1 MRRAARLGVLRA
13 RPLSRS
19 AAATGILLSLALVG
33 ANVEVAPLKQASA
46 RMTRRSLASAAPTM
60 NAFGASG
67 EVRVRFARPNAA
79 LEMPLQVTGDP
90 SQLRYEWLALDDSVP
105 VAPARALEGA
115 EVVTPE
121 HPGLYHLALSAPGAV
136 RRLVQGVTVGVLV
149 PFEEKTGR
157 SLNGYRM
164 GMWRGERHA
173 DAGAPLPA
181 GFLEVQERDLDRP
194 LTRHVRVSD
203 VLTHDTQSQ
212 WPRYL
217 AVDTRA
223 LDKLEL
229 VLAQLEADMGT
240 VAVAGAA
247 PRFAIEVRSGFRTPF
262 HNAQVPGSA
271 RDSRHQS
278 GEALDVA
285 IDADRDG
292 RFTRKDLV
300 LVVRAI
306 EQVEEAHPELV
317 GGIGTYLSRRFSS
330 PYVHMDV
337 RGDRVRWRG

>member
-1 MRRAARLGVLRA
+1 MRRAARQAILRA

-19 AAATGILLSLALVG
+19 AAATGILLALALTG
-33 ANVEVAPLKQASA
+33 ANVQVEPIKQVAA
-46 RMTRRSLASAAPTM
+46 RISTKALASATPTM

-67 EVRVRFARPNAA
+67 EVRVRFARPGAA
-79 LEMPLQVTGDP
+79 IEMPLQVAGDP
-90 SQLRYEWLALDDSVP
+90 TSLRYEWLTVDDSAP
-105 VAPARALEGA
+105 VSEARPLAGA

-121 HPGLYHLALSAPGAV
+121 NPGLYRIALSAPGAP
-136 RRLVQGVTVGVLV
+136 RRVVHGVTVGVLV
-149 PFEEKTGR
+149 PFEEKQGR
-157 SLNGYRM
+157 TLNGYRM
-164 GMWRGERHA
+164 GMWRGERNA
-173 DAGAPLPA
+173 NAKAPLPA
-181 GFLEVQERDLDRP
+181 GFLEVQQRDLDRP
-194 LTRHVRVSD
+194 LTRHIRVSD
-203 VLTHDTQSQ
+203 FLTHDSQSQ

-229 VLAQLEADMGT
+229 VLAQLEADQG
-240 VAVAGAA
+240 GAPVGGEA
-247 PRFAIEVRSGFRTPF
+247 PRFAMEVRSGFRTPF

-300 LVVRAI
+300 LVVKAI
-306 EQVEEAHPELV
+306 EEVEEAHPDLV
-317 GGIGTYLSRRFSS
+317 GGIGMYVSRRFSS

-337 RGDRVRWRG
+337 RGDHVRWRG

>member
-1 MRRAARLGVLRA
+1 MRSAARQALLRA

-19 AAATGILLSLALVG
+19 AAATGILLALALIG
-33 ANVEVAPLKQASA
+33 ANVEVAPIKQASA
-46 RMTRRSLASAAPTM
+46 RLSTRALASAAPTL

-67 EVRVRFARPNAA
+67 EVRVRFARPSAA
-79 LEMPLQVTGDP
+79 LEMPLQVSGDP

-105 VAPARALEGA
+105 VAPARALEGSD
-115 EVVTPE
+115 VVTPE
-121 HPGLYHLALSAPGAV
+121 QPGLYRLALSTAGAT

-149 PFEEKTGR
+149 PFEEKQGR

-173 DAGAPLPA
+173 SAKAPLPA
-181 GFLEVQERDLDRP
+181 GFLEVHERDLDRP
-194 LTRHVRVSD
+194 LTRHIRVSD
-203 VLTHDTQSQ
+203 FLTHDNQSV

-217 AVDTRA
+217 AVDARA

-229 VLAQLEADMGT
+229 VLAQLEIDQGT
-240 VAVAGAA
+240 VAVGGEA
-247 PRFAIEVRSGFRTPF
+247 PRFAMEVRSGFRTPF

-300 LVVRAI
+300 MVVRAI
-306 EQVEEAHPELV
+306 EEVEAAHPELV
-317 GGIGTYLSRRFSS
+317 GGIGMYLSRKFSS

-337 RGDRVRWRG
+337 RGDHVRWRG